1 MEKAHDHLHG
11 LDLLRFCAAVLVC
24 LNHFATYARHGL
36 DITPD
41 ASQRAFP
48 MLSGFEGI
56 GAVGVQVFF
65 VISGFVIAFSA
76 SEKIGANGALKFA
89 KSRFWRIVPTLWLS
103 TLISFCALWIS
114 GIAMGDLFLR
124 LVKSMF
130 LFPIGPHI
138 DGVVWT
144 LMVEAVFYLLVGLSV
159 WFLGRA
165 PLFAIA
171 MFLGSSSCLY
181 LTVLLLA
188 HLSGW
193 ANVLDALFRFP
204 FTLFLFRHGV
214 FFALGIL
221 LWLRRHGGRRS
232 GLIWMLCFSAFAGVE
247 IWFAMGLQI
256 ANFVL
261 AIAIC
266 ILFWGCLLASITR
279 PQFRRYGRF
288 VRSLGNLSYPLYLNH
303 YALGIC
309 ITGRLGGMGFS
320 ETQHLLVSLAAVLC
334 VSFLVLRIEQ
344 TMRRV
349 IYPRGIFRTMVRP
362 PLT

>member
-11 LDLLRFCAAVLVC
+11 LDLLRFCAAVLVS

-36 DITPD
+36 DITFEV
-41 ASQRAFP
+41 SQIAFP

-76 SEKIGANGALKFA
+76 SRKSGVWGALSFA
-89 KSRFWRIVPTLWLS
+89 KARFWRIVPTLWLS
-103 TLISFCALWIS
+103 TLIGFCALWVS
-114 GIAMGDLFLR
+114 GITIEDLSAR
-124 LVKSMF
+124 LLKSMF
-130 LFPIGPHI
+130 LIPVGPHI

-159 WFLGRA
+159 WFFGRA

-171 MFLGSSSCLY
+171 MFLGGSSYLY
-181 LTVLLLA
+181 LTVLLPA

-193 ANVLDALFRFP
+193 ASVLDALFRFP
-204 FTLFLFRHGV
+204 LTLFLFRHGV

-221 LWLRRHGGRRS
+221 LWLRCCSGQRS
-232 GLIWMLCFSAFAGVE
+232 GLTWLLSFSAYAGVE
-247 IWFAMGLQI
+247 IWFAMGRNPTDFLS
-256 ANFVL
+256 AL
-261 AIAIC
+261 AIC
-266 ILFWGCLLASITR
+266 ILFWGVFMVSIKR
-279 PQFRRYGRF
+279 SQYWPSGRF
-288 VRSLGNLSYPLYLNH
+288 VRGLGNLSYPLYLNH
-303 YALGIC
+303 FTLGIC
-309 ITGRLGGMGFS
+309 VTGWLGGAELP
-320 ETQHLLVSLAAVLC
+320 ETRHLLFSLTAVFCVSL
-334 VSFLVLRIEQ
+334 LVLRIEQ
-344 TMRRV
+344 ATRGK